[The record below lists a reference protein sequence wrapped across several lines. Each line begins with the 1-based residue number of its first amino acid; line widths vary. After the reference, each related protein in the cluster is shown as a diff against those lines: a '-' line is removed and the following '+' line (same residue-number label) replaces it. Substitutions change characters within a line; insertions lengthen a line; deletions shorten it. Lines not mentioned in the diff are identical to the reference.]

1 MADDPYKILGIAKDA
16 STDQI
21 RKAYRTLAK
30 KLHPD
35 LNPGDPTAAE
45 RFREIQAAHAILSDP
60 DKRARFDRGEID
72 MAGTERPQHRYYRDY
87 AGAEDAGRYHTTAGF
102 EDFSDI
108 FSDLFARRAGGTAE
122 GAGLRMRGQDVSY
135 TLEIDFT
142 DAVKGGTRRIT
153 LADGHSIDLHLPQGV
168 DDGEVLRL
176 KGKGMPGLG
185 GGPPGDAL
193 VRITVR
199 PHPLFRR
206 DGLDILLDLPITVDE
221 AVLGGK
227 VETPTVWG
235 RVVLTIPENAS
246 SGQVLRIRGKGIR
259 RAGDKKAGDQLVSLK
274 IVLPDTPDP
283 DLKRFM
289 EDWRGRHAHDPRAR
303 MRATS

>member
-1 MADDPYKILGIAKDA
+1 MVDDPYKILGVAKDA
-16 STDQI
+16 STDHI
-21 RKAYRTLAK
+21 RKAYRARAK

-35 LNPGDPTAAE
+35 LNPGDPKAAE
-45 RFREIQAAHAILSDP
+45 RFREVQAAHAILSDP

-72 MAGTERPQHRYYRDY
+72 MAGTERPQQRYYRDY

-108 FSDLFARRAGGTAE
+108 FSDLFARRAGEAGN
-122 GAGLRMRGQDVSY
+122 AGLRMRGQDVSY
-135 TLEIDFT
+135 TLEIDFI

-153 LADGHSIDLHLPQGV
+153 LADGHSIDLHLPQGIN
-168 DDGEVLRL
+168 DGEVLRL

-193 VRITVR
+193 VRIAVR

-206 DGLDILLDLPITVDE
+206 DGMDIQLDLPITLDE

-227 VETPTVWG
+227 IETPTVWG
-235 RVVLTIPENAS
+235 RVVLTIPEGAS
-246 SGQVLRIRGKGIR
+246 SGQILRIRGKGIH
-259 RAGDKKAGDQLVSLK
+259 RAHDKKGDQLVSLK
-274 IVLPDTPDP
+274 IVLPDTLDP

-289 EDWRGRHAHDPRAR
+289 EEWRGRHAHDPRAR
-303 MRATS
+303 LRATS